1 MCYWFDCKNNK
12 KELCGKKYFF
22 MQQEFLDK
30 TLEKRGGFP
39 KKGKTS
45 LLIYVFHVFYLRFLL
60 NAF

>member
-39 KKGKTS
+39 NWKN
-45 LLIYVFHVFYLRFLL
+45 VPFDLRFSRLL
-60 NAF
+60 STFFA

>member
-30 TLEKRGGFP
+30 TLEKRTGFRKNEKRP
-39 KKGKTS
+39 
-45 LLIYVFHVFYLRFLL
+45 F
-60 NAF
+60 